1 MYCKLSLLLPRYPA
15 RVEVPDVIA
24 PRHSSF
30 DDTQPS
36 RDRLVTV
43 GDQGRSNA
51 PADCEVPH
59 PLRNA
64 RLNYSYYPIP
74 NFRLPGA
81 NILKLL
87 VLNFQFSMRP
97 EPGAKMIFYSG
108 SFCVHPE
115 IACQSLAHRFTGP
128 EQPALDGAY
137 VRPDNRGDFR
147 QRKLFILEK
156 NQRFP
161 LQRRQTGNRLF
172 NLRRELAVKHLSHR
186 TITI

>member
-15 RVEVPDVIA
+15 RVEVPDAIA

-36 RDRLVTV
+36 RDRLVNV
-43 GDQGRSNA
+43 RDLERSNA

-74 NFRLPGA
+74 NFRFPRA
-81 NILKLL
+81 NTPKNCL
-87 VLNFQFSMRP
+87 VSDFQFSMRP

-108 SFCVHPE
+108 RFC
-115 IACQSLAHRFTGP
+115 
-128 EQPALDGAY
+128 
-137 VRPDNRGDFR
+137 
-147 QRKLFILEK
+147 
-156 NQRFP
+156 
-161 LQRRQTGNRLF
+161 
-172 NLRRELAVKHLSHR
+172 
-186 TITI
+186 